1 MYSVKN
7 TNYSSSCYSEN
18 SRNNTRKK
26 SAQAMLKEKTNAVAA
41 EKGEAEK
48 SAGGVKS
55 PEEEKSENKGFSN
68 EEAAVLTLESIQ
80 ERKKE
85 EEEEETQGLVS
96 KLLGQAEAMKQSF
109 EEQRENQTNLYD
121 ATMDLMA
128 IASAERETVLKAI
141 QVRLMFKIRTIK
153 ASGAKSGEVQIAVN
167 KLKKVIGKLKTKIKK
182 LKEEAGIEKKRKN
195 AEKAKKRKL
204 EERLRRELEVRRTIR
219 KNREKKDVEESR
231 MGMGANYGGVA
242 GSEPAAIKDFGL
254 AGFSGDAAL
263 ENLITSDLELGMGVD
278 STAAA
283 YAIAGA
289 PAGMDGGAAA
299 GGAVGDACAVSIDIS
314 V

>member
-7 TNYSSSCYSEN
+7 TNYSSPYYYKHSN
-18 SRNNTRKK
+18 SAGQNMEPAARG
-26 SAQAMLKEKTNAVAA
+26 EKNEIPASGSGRAA
-41 EKGEAEK
+41 EENA
-48 SAGGVKS
+48 AGTGK
-55 PEEEKSENKGFSN
+55 PEEEKGKGFP
-68 EEAAVLTLESIQ
+68 EEEPAVLTLESIQ
-80 ERKKE
+80 KKKE
-85 EEEEETQGLVS
+85 EEKEEETQGLVS
-96 KLLGQAEAMKQSF
+96 QLLEQAEAMKNSLN
-109 EEQRENQTNLYD
+109 EQRENQTNLYD

-141 QVRLMFKIRTIK
+141 QVRLMFKIRTVK

-167 KLKKVIGKLKTKIKK
+167 KLKKVLGKLKTKIKK

-242 GSEPAAIKDFGL
+242 GGEPVSIKDFGMSGI
-254 AGFSGDAAL
+254 AGDMAL
-263 ENLITSDLELGMGVD
+263 EDLITSDLELGMGVD
-278 STAAA
+278 SATAA
-283 YAIAGA
+283 YAVAGA
-289 PAGMDGGAAA
+289 GMEA
-299 GGAVGDACAVSIDIS
+299 GGAVAGAAGDACAVSIDIS

>member
-7 TNYSSSCYSEN
+7 TNYSSPYYYRN
-18 SRNNTRKK
+18 SN
-26 SAQAMLKEKTNAVAA
+26 SAGQDAEPAAREKNEIPASGSGRAA
-41 EKGEAEK
+41 EEAGTGK
-48 SAGGVKS
+48 
-55 PEEEKSENKGFSN
+55 PEEEKGKGFPR
-68 EEAAVLTLESIQ
+68 EEPAVLTLESIQ
-80 ERKKE
+80 KKRE
-85 EEEEETQGLVS
+85 EEKEEETQGLVS
-96 KLLGQAEAMKQSF
+96 QLLEQAEAMKNSF
-109 EEQRENQTNLYD
+109 NEQRENQTNLYD

-141 QVRLMFKIRTIK
+141 QVRLMFKMRTVK
-153 ASGAKSGEVQIAVN
+153 TSGAKSGEVQIAVN
-167 KLKKVIGKLKTKIKK
+167 KLKKVLGKLKTKIKK

-242 GSEPAAIKDFGL
+242 GGEPVSIKDFGMSGI
-254 AGFSGDAAL
+254 AGDMAL
-263 ENLITSDLELGMGVD
+263 EDLITSDLELEMGVD
-278 STAAA
+278 SVAAA
-283 YAIAGA
+283 YEVAGA
-289 PAGMDGGAAA
+289 GMEAGAAA
-299 GGAVGDACAVSIDIS
+299 VGAAGDACAVSIDIS

>member
-7 TNYSSSCYSEN
+7 TNYSSTHHYKN
-18 SRNNTRKK
+18 STGAGGKNGEAPA
-26 SAQAMLKEKTNAVAA
+26 SVEKT
-41 EKGEAEK
+41 GT
-48 SAGGVKS
+48 SA
-55 PEEEKSENKGFSN
+55 KGFPE

-80 ERKKE
+80 KKKE
-85 EEEEETQGLVS
+85 EEKDEEEQGLVS
-96 KLLGQAEAMKQSF
+96 KLLAQAEAMKESF
-109 EEQRENQTNLYD
+109 NEQRENQTNLYD

-141 QVRLMFKIRTIK
+141 QVRLMFKIRTVK
-153 ASGAKSGEVQIAVN
+153 TSGAKSDEVQIAVN
-167 KLKKVIGKLKTKIKK
+167 KLKKVIAKLKTKIKK

-242 GSEPAAIKDFGL
+242 GSSPASIKDLGMSGL
-254 AGFSGDAAL
+254 SGDMAL
-263 ENLITSDLELGMGVD
+263 ADLITSDLELSMGVD
-278 STAAA
+278 NATAA
-283 YAIAGA
+283 YAVAGA
-289 PAGMDGGAAA
+289 GTDGGAAV
-299 GGAVGDACAVSIDIS
+299 GAVAGDVSAGSIDIS